1 MQQKNILTVI
11 VENRPGVL
19 ARIVSLISG
28 RGYNIETLNV
38 GPTNDP
44 SISKMT
50 IVIPGDQKVIE
61 QVVAQ
66 LAKQINI
73 FSVDNV
79 TAKQHI
85 DREALLI
92 KVSTRNTGRAPVI
105 EVAMLFGAK
114 VLGVHPDS
122 LTIQMLGS
130 QMQVEQFL
138 TLMHAFDVLDLSR
151 SGSIAMAQE

>member
-1 MQQKNILTVI
+1 MQKHILNVS

-19 ARIVSLISG
+19 ARIVGLISG

-38 GPTNDP
+38 GPTNDD

-50 IVIPGDQKVIE
+50 IVIPGDRKVIE

-66 LAKQINI
+66 LAKQINV
-73 FSVDNV
+73 FRVDDV
-79 TAKQHI
+79 TSKPHI
-85 DREALLI
+85 DREAILV
-92 KVSTRNTGRAPVI
+92 KVATKATGRAPVI

-122 LTIQMLGS
+122 LTIQMVGS

-138 TLMHAFDVLDLSR
+138 TLMHPFDVLDLSR
-151 SGSIAMAQE
+151 SGSIAMTQE

>member
-1 MQQKNILTVI
+1 MQKNILTVL

-19 ARIVSLISG
+19 ARIVQLISG

-38 GPTNDP
+38 APTNDA

-50 IVIPGDQKVIE
+50 IAIPGDKRVIE

-66 LAKQINI
+66 LAKQINV
-73 FSVDNV
+73 FRVDNV
-79 TAKQHI
+79 TARPHI
-85 DREALLI
+85 DREGILI
-92 KVSTRNTGRAPVI
+92 KVGTRATGRAPVI

-114 VLGVHPDS
+114 ILGVQPDS
-122 LTIQMLGS
+122 LTIQMVGS

-138 TLMHAFDVLDLSR
+138 TLMHPFDVLDLAR
-151 SGSIAMAQE
+151 SGSIAMAQD

>member
-1 MQQKNILTVI
+1 MQKHILTVL

-19 ARIVSLISG
+19 ARIVAHISG

-38 GPTNDP
+38 GPTNDE

-50 IVIPGDQKVIE
+50 IVIPGDHKVIE

-66 LAKQINI
+66 LSKQINV
-73 FSVDNV
+73 FNVVNV
-79 TAKQHI
+79 TARPHV
-85 DREALLI
+85 DREAILV
-92 KVSTRNTGRAPVI
+92 KVSTRSTGRAPII

-114 VLGVHPDS
+114 VLGVQPDS
-122 LTIQMLGS
+122 LTIQMVGS

-138 TLMHAFDVLDLSR
+138 TLMHPFDVLDISR
-151 SGSIAMAQE
+151 SGSITMVQD

>member
-1 MQQKNILTVI
+1 MQKNILTVQ

-19 ARIVSLISG
+19 ARIVQLISG

-38 GPTNDP
+38 APTNDP

-50 IVIPGDQKVIE
+50 IVIPGDKRVIE

-66 LAKQINI
+66 LAKQINV
-73 FSVDNV
+73 FRVENV
-79 TAKQHI
+79 TARPHI
-85 DREALLI
+85 DREGVLI
-92 KVSTRNTGRAPVI
+92 KVSTRGTGRAPVI

-114 VLGVHPDS
+114 VLGVQPDS
-122 LTIQMLGS
+122 LTIQMVGS

-138 TLMHAFDVLDLSR
+138 TLMHPFDVLDLSR
-151 SGSIAMAQE
+151 SGSIAMAQD

>member
-1 MQQKNILTVI
+1 MKKHILNVL

-19 ARIVSLISG
+19 ARIVGLISG

-38 GPTNDP
+38 GPTNDD

-50 IVIPGDQKVIE
+50 IVIPGDEKVIN

-66 LAKQINI
+66 LAKQINV
-73 FSVDNV
+73 FRVDNV
-79 TAKQHI
+79 TAKAHI

-92 KVSTRNTGRAPVI
+92 KVSTRATGRAPVI

-114 VLGVHPDS
+114 ILGVLPDS
-122 LTIQMLGS
+122 LTIQMVGS

-138 TLMHAFDVLDLSR
+138 TLMHPFDVLDISR
-151 SGSIAMAQE
+151 SGSIAMIQE

>member
-1 MQQKNILTVI
+1 MQKHILNVS

-19 ARIVSLISG
+19 ARIVGLISG

-38 GPTNDP
+38 GPTNDD

-50 IVIPGDQKVIE
+50 IVIPGDRRVIE

-66 LAKQINI
+66 LAKQINV
-73 FSVDNV
+73 FRVDDV
-79 TAKQHI
+79 TSKPHI
-85 DREALLI
+85 DREAILV
-92 KVSTRNTGRAPVI
+92 KVATKSTGRAPVI

-122 LTIQMLGS
+122 LTIQMVGS

-138 TLMHAFDVLDLSR
+138 TLMHPFDVLDISR
-151 SGSIAMAQE
+151 SGSIAMTQE

>member
-1 MQQKNILTVI
+1 MQRHILNVL
-11 VENRPGVL
+11 VENSPGVL
-19 ARIVSLISG
+19 ARIVGHISG

-38 GPTNDP
+38 GPTTDP

-50 IVIPGDQKVIE
+50 IGMPGEPEVIT

-66 LAKQINI
+66 LAKQISV
-73 FSVDNV
+73 FSVVDV
-79 TAKQHI
+79 TAKPHI
-85 DREALLI
+85 DREAILV
-92 KVSTRNTGRAPVI
+92 KVSTRATGRAPVI

-122 LTIQMLGS
+122 LTIQMVGS

-138 TLMHAFDVLDLSR
+138 TLLQPFDVVDISR
-151 SGSIAMAQE
+151 SGSIAMAQD

>member
-1 MQQKNILTVI
+1 MEKHILTVL

-19 ARIVSLISG
+19 ARIVAHITG

-38 GPTNDP
+38 GPTNDE

-50 IVIPGDQKVIE
+50 IVIPGDAAVIA

-66 LAKQINI
+66 LAKQINV
-73 FSVDNV
+73 FKVEDV
-79 TAKQHI
+79 TAKPHI
-85 DREALLI
+85 DREALQL

-114 VLGVHPDS
+114 VLGVQPDA
-122 LTIQMLGS
+122 LTIQMVGS
-130 QMQVEQFL
+130 QMQVDQFL
-138 TLMHAFDVLDLSR
+138 TLMHPFEVLDISR
-151 SGSIAMAQE
+151 SGSIAMPQF

>member
-1 MQQKNILTVI
+1 MKKHILNVL

-19 ARIVSLISG
+19 ARIVGLISG

-38 GPTNDP
+38 GPTNDD

-50 IVIPGDQKVIE
+50 IVIPGDEKVIN

-66 LAKQINI
+66 LAKQINV
-73 FSVDNV
+73 FRVDNV
-79 TAKQHI
+79 TAKAHI

-92 KVSTRNTGRAPVI
+92 KVSTRATGRAPVI

-114 VLGVHPDS
+114 ILGVHPDS
-122 LTIQMLGS
+122 LTIQMVGS

-138 TLMHAFDVLDLSR
+138 TLMHPFDVFDISR
-151 SGSIAMAQE
+151 SGSIAMIQE

>member
-1 MQQKNILTVI
+1 MQKHIINVL

-19 ARIVSLISG
+19 ARIVGLITG

-38 GPTNDP
+38 GPSNDP
-44 SISKMT
+44 TISKMT
-50 IVIPGDQKVIE
+50 IVIPGSEAVIA

-66 LAKQINI
+66 LAKQINV
-73 FSVDNV
+73 FSVDDV
-79 TAKQHI
+79 TARPHI
-85 DREALLI
+85 DREAILI
-92 KVSTRNTGRAPVI
+92 KVSTRSTGRAPII

-114 VLGVHPDS
+114 VVGVQPDA

-138 TLMHAFDVLDLSR
+138 TLMHPFDVLDISR
-151 SGSIAMAQE
+151 SGSVAMIQE

>member
-1 MQQKNILTVI
+1 MKKHILTVL

-19 ARIVSLISG
+19 ARIVGLISG

-38 GPTNDP
+38 GPTNDD

-50 IVIPGDQKVIE
+50 IVIPGDERVIN

-66 LAKQINI
+66 LAKQINV
-73 FSVDNV
+73 FRVDNV
-79 TAKQHI
+79 TAKAHI
-85 DREALLI
+85 DREAILV
-92 KVSTRNTGRAPVI
+92 KVSTRATGRAPVI

-122 LTIQMLGS
+122 LTIQMVGS

-138 TLMHAFDVLDLSR
+138 TLMHPFDVLDLSR
-151 SGSIAMAQE
+151 SGSIAMIQE

>member
-1 MQQKNILTVI
+1 MQKHILTVL

-19 ARIVSLISG
+19 ARIVAHISG

-50 IVIPGDQKVIE
+50 ITIPGDTAVIN

-66 LAKQINI
+66 LAKQINV
-73 FSVDNV
+73 FNV
-79 TAKQHI
+79 EDVTPRKHV

-92 KVSTRNTGRAPVI
+92 KVSTRATGRAPII

-114 VLGVHPDS
+114 VLGVQPDS
-122 LTIQMLGS
+122 LTIQMVGS

-138 TLMHAFDVLDLSR
+138 TLMHPFDVLDISR
-151 SGSIAMAQE
+151 SGSIAMTQD

>member
-1 MQQKNILTVI
+1 MKKHIINIL

-19 ARIVSLISG
+19 ARIVGLVSG

-38 GPTNDP
+38 GPTTDE

-50 IVIPGDQKVIE
+50 ILVRGSDTVID

-66 LAKQINI
+66 LAKQIDVFKVI
-73 FSVDNV
+73 NV
-79 TAKQHI
+79 TERPHV

-92 KVSTRNTGRAPVI
+92 RVSTRATGRAPII
-105 EVAMLFGAK
+105 EIAMLFGAK
-114 VLGVHPDS
+114 ILGVAPDS
-122 LTIQMLGS
+122 LTIQMVGS

-138 TLMHAFDVLDLSR
+138 NLLHPYELLDISR
-151 SGSIAMAQE
+151 SGAIAIPQ